1 MVAII
6 VKPFFCRFPGLRPGL
21 LLSSALFARFFNCY
35 YGLSLRRCIYL
46 FAENTTSTHTKMERA
61 DELRAMEDSYV
72 SVKMNAGK
80 PNENIKFGDAVLSE
94 NK

>member
-1 MVAII
+1 
-6 VKPFFCRFPGLRPGL
+6 
-21 LLSSALFARFFNCY
+21 
-35 YGLSLRRCIYL
+35 
-46 FAENTTSTHTKMERA
+46 MERA